1 MPIKHPSTNIEEK
14 QSKRIRLDTVEIE
27 NPGFEDDQKLDDDA
41 DPEYEIDPDEEA
53 LEQEMA
59 IQDANRAKIGGSIRE
74 AGSISKVILWHFMC
88 HNYQEVVLGPQAN
101 FIIGNNGSGKSAVLT
116 AITLVLGAKARA
128 TNRAGSLS
136 SFIKEGETRA
146 EITLHLTN
154 RGDEAFKREI
164 YGDEIIIQRVLS
176 KESSGYKIK
185 GSRDN
190 KIIST
195 KKETLQAI
203 LDHFMIQADN
213 PLNVLNQ
220 DAAKKFLNAS
230 TSKEKYELFIR
241 GTQLQQLTDEYEE
254 INANLVL
261 SKNLLDRKRQDLEEL
276 HVIAKNSA
284 KILKEVKD
292 ASQAQG
298 KITQLKR
305 ELAWVYV
312 GEAEEAQAS
321 ASEIVEAEER
331 VLVKYN
337 ASIAATNEKLAK
349 NREESSKIEAEKAS
363 RNDDLLESRRVD
375 LNRTIKQM
383 SDQIKSLNAEIR
395 ETNATVTRLDGQI
408 HAQQKEIDA
417 ENAKSLRNTTSSR
430 QQSIDRVKE
439 LRIEIETIEGSLK
452 DIQDS
457 LGRINESGRE
467 ANMRCKAVDADLQ
480 SIDKEI
486 RQLHNTIQQTENAQS
501 NRLHAYGQ
509 NAQKLRQAI
518 DNERSWS
525 EIPLG
530 PLGMHIQLKE
540 NIWAPVLEIALG
552 TSLNSYLVTN
562 RNDEQKLRSLMSR
575 CNCTL
580 PIIRTNRELFDYS
593 RGEPAPEHRTIL
605 RVLDIDDE
613 FVKRALINDAR
624 IEKSILVHHRTD
636 GEPIMTG
643 PRNSRFNI
651 DTCYT
656 KDCYRVGNA
665 AGTRQVTALRPYKG
679 APRISADQ
687 ASFIRERRLEMEE
700 LENRKERLKG
710 DLSAAQSERSHSSN
724 ELQKLKKE
732 EQRLRERLKN
742 AEFSKSSIEDE
753 IHQNASSNVAALEDM
768 KKDLEEEKRLSLEQ
782 AEELFRQK
790 EEIAKDVNP
799 VKTERDAI
807 QLKLDNRRME
817 DEAINQLLTEKVTE
831 HVALNSDLRHYL
843 ASLAKHT
850 QTIANAKEDLQ
861 RKSDQLRDIIEQAKK
876 LCGSEERIHTKRS
889 KKKVISE
896 LESLSKIVKSTETRH
911 GNSLEEIEAKCHADA
926 ANFFIADKQI
936 KDQAKSLKMLKT
948 ALALRKDRW
957 LQFRIHIAVR
967 AKMKFVTHLRRRG
980 YNGKLNFNHNTQRLE
995 IQVTINESESTQGK
1009 AKETKGLSGG
1019 EKSFSTISLLLT
1031 LWDAIN
1037 CPIRCLD
1044 EFDVFMDEVNRK
1056 VSLRMM
1062 IESSVESNDVQ
1073 YIFITPNSLGS
1084 TTALGPTTRIVK
1096 MADPE
1101 RQR

>member
-1 MPIKHPSTNIEEK
+1 
-14 QSKRIRLDTVEIE
+14 
-27 NPGFEDDQKLDDDA
+27 
-41 DPEYEIDPDEEA
+41 
-53 LEQEMA
+53 
-59 IQDANRAKIGGSIRE
+59 
-74 AGSISKVILWHFMC
+74 MC

-452 DIQDS
+452 DIQDN

-643 PRNSRFNI
+643 PGNSRFNI

-876 LCGSEERIHTKRS
+876 LCGSEERIHTKRL
-889 KKKVISE
+889 KKKVICE
-896 LESLSKIVKSTETRH
+896 LKYFIEIVKS
-911 GNSLEEIEAKCHADA
+911 AKKTHANNLDQIKVMYITDSS
-926 ANFFIADKQI
+926 NFLSAQKQI
-936 KDQAKSLKMLKT
+936 KEQENSIKMINRSLD
-948 ALALRKDRW
+948 LRKERW
-957 LQFRIHIAVR
+957 LRFRGHIASR
-967 AKMKFVTHLRRRG
+967 AKMMFIKFLSRRG
-980 YNGKLNFNHNTQRLE
+980 YTGRLIFNHADQRLRVE
-995 IQVTINESESTQGK
+995 INRFKSIKNEKSKDMQ
-1009 AKETKGLSGG
+1009 GLSGG
-1019 EKSFSTISLLLT
+1019 EKAFLTVSFLIT
-1031 LWDAIN
+1031 LWDATN

-1044 EFDVFMDEVNRK
+1044 EFDAFMDEVNRK
-1056 VSLRMM
+1056 IAIQMM
-1062 IESSVESNDVQ
+1062 VESSHKSSKIQCILV
-1073 YIFITPNSLGS
+1073 TPNTLESIKV
-1084 TTALGPTTRIVK
+1084 GPMTRIIK

-1101 RQR
+1101 RIGGEELKF